1 MTLSSMDFDHRKFVL
16 FNPPVYSLLKGV
28 IATVTE
34 KPLTDPSDN
43 DSHSKDSVPNENT

>member
-16 FNPPVYSLLKGV
+16 FDPPVYSLLKGV
-28 IATVTE
+28 IATVME

-43 DSHSKDSVPNENT
+43 DSLSRTRNP